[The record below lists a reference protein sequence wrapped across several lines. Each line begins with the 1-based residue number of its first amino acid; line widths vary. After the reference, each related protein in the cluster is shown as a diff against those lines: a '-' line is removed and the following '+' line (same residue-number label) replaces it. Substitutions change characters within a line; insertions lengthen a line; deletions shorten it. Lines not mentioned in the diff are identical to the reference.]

1 MTGQNNIWL
10 LSETYYPD
18 EVGTAYYTT
27 KLAEGLTLKYRDSV
41 KVLCGYP
48 IYNARGM
55 SVPTHEIFN
64 GVNIKRCCST
74 TFNKDSFSLRII
86 NLISVSISIFL
97 HALFEFKKQDIVLV
111 VTSPPS
117 LPLVIA
123 IACFLKRAKCIFRTD
138 DVYPEGIV
146 ATGYARPASLLIR
159 IFMYISRFMHRKAE
173 KVVVVGRDMA
183 NLVARNKLNGCYSKI
198 QIIPNWADIGFVLP
212 LPKERNKLLQEL
224 NLERKFVVQCAG
236 NMGQAQNIESIFGAA
251 EILISKEEIH
261 FLFIGSGAKRKW
273 MENEKINKNL
283 NNITIVEQR
292 PRSEQPVFLN
302 ACDISAVSLLKGLTG
317 IGVPSRM
324 YNIMAAGKAIIAIA
338 AEDSELSLVV
348 KEEGIGWV
356 VEPDAPGKL
365 SEVIL
370 EAHENLD
377 KTKQMGNRARKVAE
391 SKYSRATILNK
402 YCELIESLGGIA
414 D

>member
-1 MTGQNNIWL
+1 MTRNIWL
-10 LSETYYPD
+10 ASETYYPD

-27 KLAEGLTLKYRDSV
+27 KLAEGLAIKYQDRV

-55 SVPTHEIFN
+55 SVPTHEMFN

-74 TFNKDSFSLRII
+74 TFNKDRFFLRIF
-86 NLISVSISIFL
+86 NLLSVSISIFL

-123 IACFLKRAKCIFRTD
+123 IACFLKRAKCVFRID

-146 ATGYARPASLLIR
+146 ATGYAKPASLPIR
-159 IFMYISRFMHRKAE
+159 IFMHISRFLHGKVE
-173 KVVVVGRDMA
+173 KIVVLGRDMA
-183 NLVARNKLNGCYSKI
+183 NLVARNKLNGCYDKI
-198 QIIPNWADIGFVLP
+198 QIISNWADKDFILP

-224 NLERKFVVQCAG
+224 NLENKFVVQCAG

-251 EILISKEEIH
+251 EILISKEKIH
-261 FLFIGSGAKRKW
+261 FLFIGTGAKRKW
-273 MENEKINKNL
+273 MENEKINKKLKNV
-283 NNITIVEQR
+283 TIVEQL
-292 PRSEQPVFLN
+292 PRLEQPVFLN
-302 ACDISAVSLLKGLTG
+302 ACDISAVSLLKGMTG

-338 AEDSELSLVV
+338 ADDSELSLVV

-356 VEPDAPGKL
+356 IEPDEPGKL
-365 SEVIL
+365 AEVIL

-391 SKYSRATILNK
+391 SKYSRDTILNK
-402 YCELIESLGGIA
+402 YYELIESLGGIA